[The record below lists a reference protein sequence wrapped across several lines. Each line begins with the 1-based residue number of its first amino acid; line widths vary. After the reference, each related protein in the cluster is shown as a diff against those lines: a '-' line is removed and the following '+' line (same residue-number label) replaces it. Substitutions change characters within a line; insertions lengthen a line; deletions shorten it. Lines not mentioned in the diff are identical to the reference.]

1 MNAIV
6 EISGKQYNV
15 GKNTKLFVDKLQ
27 EKEGSKI
34 TFDNVLM
41 VDNGS
46 NTKIGNPVVA
56 GATVEAKIVK
66 HFKDKKVIVFKKKR
80 RKGYKVK
87 NGHRQ
92 QMTEIIIEK
101 VNEKSAS
108 KPKAATKPNEE
119 KSKTKA
125 KKTTSKTKK

>member
-46 NTKIGNPVVA
+46 NTKIGNPVVS
-56 GATVEAKIVK
+56 GASVEAKIVK

-80 RKGYKVK
+80 RKGYRVK

-108 KPKAATKPNEE
+108 KPKVASKPNDE
-119 KSKTKA
+119 KPKTKA